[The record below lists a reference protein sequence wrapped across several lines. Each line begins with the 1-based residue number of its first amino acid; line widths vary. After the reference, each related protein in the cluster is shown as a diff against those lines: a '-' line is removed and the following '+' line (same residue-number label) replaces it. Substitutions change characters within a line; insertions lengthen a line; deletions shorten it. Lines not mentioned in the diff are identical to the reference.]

1 MELHGVVGRQG
12 HTQALLEELLER
24 VLGVLQEQAVVAQR
38 RHGDGDLGQVVQVLQ
53 HRTLRRE
60 RWKDVNTPFGLAV
73 SHG

>member
-53 HRTLRRE
+53 HRTLGKE
-60 RWKDVNTPFGLAV
+60 RDGEMSTLPLSWP
-73 SHG
+73 